1 MKKFRKTTAFILS
14 VLVLAGLCSCG
25 VKQYGIQRPP
35 EVSVQD
41 TSESR
46 DVNDKIGFYTDQ
58 TKSMRGFCK
67 KKEYYI
73 TLNEVRSVLKGD
85 ALKRLDIYRYDSIVY
100 RIDENVFVQHYS
112 DDILNTEIYYDK
124 SKGGI
129 ASPKIIEKASAASKK
144 GAVKP
149 LEFALEDAFG
159 KDKYTDSLCVFTTDG
174 YEQNRDYSVLFKPL
188 SEKVLKRGNAVA
200 LMGIRSDF
208 NGKVYCVSADN
219 SDKYDF
225 KGKRMF
231 FLIVTGPIDDVIPFC
246 SNLSDRLNEKKI
258 ENYYS
263 TFIPSGKTLSFVD
276 NSVMLAPEDRDA
288 DELEDTKDGN
298 SFCIDDM
305 SEFLIKE
312 EDIDY
317 YPTFSVRLPKS
328 GKAMSTFTIA
338 AKVREGVAA
347 PPLRIETEILSYNGI
362 RDKEDSG
369 KDDMSEDA
377 PAVSDKPLDNTL
389 KINTQPTNLVFKLGD
404 SVTLSLEA
412 QGDGLTYQWYYKK
425 ADNDSFTLWNG
436 RIHAAET
443 CTPNETW
450 DGIQLYCIVTDSTGN
465 TVKSDTITV
474 KVNDGAGG
482 NVVSSEAVSV
492 DNEHGNIAHEP
503 QKGDKP
509 DEFAVSNLKVDD
521 APYLVQESINVNSK
535 ATIGKDSKL
544 KVQTVVNDSSLVKDS
559 GVILVKYSV
568 FIGQLEDTPKWIL
581 DNSAS
586 SVSTKD
592 DEAKTLD
599 LVNVYDGLKQVTNAT
614 MDNSELFTFYC
625 YYY

>member
-1 MKKFRKTTAFILS
+1 
-14 VLVLAGLCSCG
+14 
-25 VKQYGIQRPP
+25 
-35 EVSVQD
+35 
-41 TSESR
+41 
-46 DVNDKIGFYTDQ
+46 
-58 TKSMRGFCK
+58 
-67 KKEYYI
+67 
-73 TLNEVRSVLKGD
+73 
-85 ALKRLDIYRYDSIVY
+85 
-100 RIDENVFVQHYS
+100 
-112 DDILNTEIYYDK
+112 
-124 SKGGI
+124 
-129 ASPKIIEKASAASKK
+129 
-144 GAVKP
+144 
-149 LEFALEDAFG
+149 
-159 KDKYTDSLCVFTTDG
+159 
-174 YEQNRDYSVLFKPL
+174 
-188 SEKVLKRGNAVA
+188 
-200 LMGIRSDF
+200 MGIRSDF
-208 NGKVYCVSADN
+208 HGKLYCVYADN
-219 SDKYDF
+219 TDKYDY

-362 RDKEDSG
+362 RDKEDSD
-369 KDDMSEDA
+369 KDNMSEDA

-412 QGDGLTYQWYYKK
+412 QVDGLTYQWYYKK

-492 DNEHGNIAHEP
+492 DNEHDNIAHEP

-544 KVQTVVNDSSLVKDS
+544 KVQTVFNDSSLVKDS

>member
-1 MKKFRKTTAFILS
+1 M
-14 VLVLAGLCSCG
+14 
-25 VKQYGIQRPP
+25 
-35 EVSVQD
+35 
-41 TSESR
+41 
-46 DVNDKIGFYTDQ
+46 
-58 TKSMRGFCK
+58 
-67 KKEYYI
+67 
-73 TLNEVRSVLKGD
+73 
-85 ALKRLDIYRYDSIVY
+85 
-100 RIDENVFVQHYS
+100 
-112 DDILNTEIYYDK
+112 
-124 SKGGI
+124 
-129 ASPKIIEKASAASKK
+129 
-144 GAVKP
+144 
-149 LEFALEDAFG
+149 
-159 KDKYTDSLCVFTTDG
+159 
-174 YEQNRDYSVLFKPL
+174 
-188 SEKVLKRGNAVA
+188 
-200 LMGIRSDF
+200 
-208 NGKVYCVSADN
+208 
-219 SDKYDF
+219 
-225 KGKRMF
+225 
-231 FLIVTGPIDDVIPFC
+231 
-246 SNLSDRLNEKKI
+246 
-258 ENYYS
+258 
-263 TFIPSGKTLSFVD
+263 
-276 NSVMLAPEDRDA
+276 
-288 DELEDTKDGN
+288 
-298 SFCIDDM
+298 
-305 SEFLIKE
+305 IKE

-544 KVQTVVNDSSLVKDS
+544 KVQTVFNDSSLVKDS